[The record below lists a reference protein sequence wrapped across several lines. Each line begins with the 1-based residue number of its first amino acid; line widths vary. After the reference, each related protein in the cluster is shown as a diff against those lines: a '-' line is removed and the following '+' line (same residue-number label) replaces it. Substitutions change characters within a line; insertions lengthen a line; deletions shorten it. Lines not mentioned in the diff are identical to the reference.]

1 MAKFMINEIDLYIR
15 PKKKMI
21 SIPEREIPSLYHT
34 YKYRFP
40 PEIRKSTTKHLS
52 KAEEATIKL
61 LDDFSEE
68 KGIILSIHTLNTRRE
83 MLVAW
88 LKGIKDTPATVI
100 GNQVIIGIPRL
111 DDIEKILAQ

>member
-1 MAKFMINEIDLYIR
+1 MKKYIDLYIR
-15 PKKKMI
+15 PKKKI
-21 SIPEREIPSLYHT
+21 ITIPEREIPSVYHT

-52 KAEEATIKL
+52 EAEEAAIKL
-61 LDDFSEE
+61 LEDFSEE
-68 KGIILSIHTLNTRRE
+68 KGIILSIHTITTRRD
-83 MLVAW
+83 MLGAR
-88 LKGIKDTPATVI
+88 LKGIKNTPATVI